1 MSANSG
7 KSSLMTR
14 FKEQYNNLDKVPKYI
29 VNDFAIE
36 KISHMGSTGH
46 TILIILSRSYF
57 SA

>member
-1 MSANSG
+1 
-7 KSSLMTR
+7 MTR